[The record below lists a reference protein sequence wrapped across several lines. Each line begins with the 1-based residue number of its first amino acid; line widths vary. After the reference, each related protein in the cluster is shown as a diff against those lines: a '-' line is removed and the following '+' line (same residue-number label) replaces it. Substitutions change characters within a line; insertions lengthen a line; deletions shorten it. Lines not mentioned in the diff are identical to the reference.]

1 MPVHLPAQNRRQFLF
16 TLGAGFLTCSA
27 GAFAKDARQS
37 DIIYLLN
44 DTHIGEKHPENSP
57 VPSHLRKVVS
67 ELVNLEQKPAC
78 VLINGDLALRDGQP
92 GDYRH
97 FAKLIRPLREAKI
110 DTHLTL
116 GNHDERDVF
125 YSVMQEEQPET
136 PPVKSKHIS
145 VVQTQY
151 ANFFLLDSLHKT
163 MVTQGTLGSEQRTW
177 LANALDAHADQPAII
192 MTHHNPRLGGD
203 PNHFPGGLTDS
214 VELWEILAPRKQ
226 VKAYIH
232 GHIHDRGNA
241 EHKGIHIINTPAT
254 SYVANPKQSTTGW
267 TVAKLSPEGITLT
280 TRTSDDQHPWNHQSK
295 TLTWR

>member
-16 TLGAGFLTCSA
+16 TLGAGFLTYSA
-27 GAFAKDARQS
+27 GAFAKDSQQS

-67 ELVNLEQKPAC
+67 ELVSLEQKPAC

-97 FAKLIRPLREAKI
+97 LAKLIRPLQEAKI
-110 DTHLTL
+110 DMHLTL

-125 YSVMQEEQPET
+125 YSVMQEEQPEA

-145 VVQTQY
+145 VVQTPH

-163 MVTQGTLGSEQRTW
+163 MVTQGTLGAEQRTW
-177 LANALDAHADQPAII
+177 LAKALDAHADKPAII

-214 VELWEILAPRKQ
+214 VELWEVLAPRKQ

-232 GHIHDRGNA
+232 GHIHHRSNA

-254 SYVANPKQSTTGW
+254 SYVGNPKASTTGW
-267 TVAKLSPEGITLT
+267 TIAKLSPTGITLT
-280 TRTSDDQHPWNHQSK
+280 TRTTDDQHPWNHQSQ

>member
-1 MPVHLPAQNRRQFLF
+1 MPVHLPTQNRRQFLF
-16 TLGAGFLTCSA
+16 TLGAGFLTYST
-27 GAFAKDARQS
+27 GAFAKDSQQS

-67 ELVNLEQKPAC
+67 ELVSLEQKPAC

-97 FAKLIRPLREAKI
+97 LAKLIRPLQEAKI
-110 DTHLTL
+110 DMHLTL

-145 VVQTQY
+145 VVQTPH

-163 MVTQGTLGSEQRTW
+163 MVTQGTLGAEQRSW
-177 LANALDAHADQPAII
+177 LAKALDAHADKPAII

-232 GHIHDRGNA
+232 GHIHHRSNA

-254 SYVANPKQSTTGW
+254 SYVGNPKASTTGW
-267 TVAKLSPEGITLT
+267 TIAKLSPTGITLT
-280 TRTSDDQHPWNHQSK
+280 TRTTDDQHPWNHQSQ

>member
-16 TLGAGFLTCSA
+16 TLGAGFLTYSA
-27 GAFAKDARQS
+27 GAFAKDSQQS

-57 VPSHLRKVVS
+57 VPTHLRKVVS
-67 ELVNLEQKPAC
+67 ELVNLEEKPAC

-97 FAKLIRPLREAKI
+97 LAKLIRPLQEAKI
-110 DTHLTL
+110 DMHLTL

-145 VVQTQY
+145 VVQTPH

-163 MVTQGTLGSEQRTW
+163 MVTQGTLGTEQRTW
-177 LANALDAHADQPAII
+177 LAKALDAHADKPAII

-232 GHIHDRGNA
+232 GHIHHRSNA

-254 SYVANPKQSTTGW
+254 SYVGNPKASTTGW
-267 TVAKLSPEGITLT
+267 TIAKLSPTGITLT
-280 TRTSDDQHPWNHQSK
+280 TRTTDDQHPWNHQSQ

>member
-16 TLGAGFLTCSA
+16 TLGAGFLTYSA
-27 GAFAKDARQS
+27 GAFAKDSQQS

-57 VPSHLRKVVS
+57 VPTHLRKVVS
-67 ELVNLEQKPAC
+67 ELVNLEEKPAC

-97 FAKLIRPLREAKI
+97 LAKLIRPLQEAKI
-110 DTHLTL
+110 DMHLTL

-145 VVQTQY
+145 VVQTPH

-163 MVTQGTLGSEQRTW
+163 MVTQGTLGAEQRTW
-177 LANALDAHADQPAII
+177 LAKALDAHADKPAII

-232 GHIHDRGNA
+232 GHIHHRSNA
-241 EHKGIHIINTPAT
+241 EHKRIHIINTPAT
-254 SYVANPKQSTTGW
+254 SYVGNPKASTTGW
-267 TVAKLSPEGITLT
+267 TIAKLSPTGITLT
-280 TRTSDDQHPWNHQSK
+280 TRTTDDQHPWNHQSQ

>member
-27 GAFAKDARQS
+27 GAFAKDAQQS

-125 YSVMQEEQPET
+125 YTVMQEEQPET

-163 MVTQGTLGSEQRTW
+163 MVTQGTLGAEQRTW
-177 LANALDAHADQPAII
+177 LANALDAHADKPAII